1 MRSPAAPTFNSR
13 AKEWSSV
20 ESGFCSMDCS
30 WGLHIES
37 CSMIVVK
44 CVVEE
49 RAFPCPSLPFFIE
62 ELVNA
67 VEKIFDAP

>member
-1 MRSPAAPTFNSR
+1 MQSPAAPTFNSR

-20 ESGFCSMDCS
+20 ESGFCSMVCS

-37 CSMIVVK
+37 CSMTVVK

-49 RAFPCPSLPFFIE
+49 RALRCPFVVE

-67 VEKIFDAP
+67 VEKLFDAP